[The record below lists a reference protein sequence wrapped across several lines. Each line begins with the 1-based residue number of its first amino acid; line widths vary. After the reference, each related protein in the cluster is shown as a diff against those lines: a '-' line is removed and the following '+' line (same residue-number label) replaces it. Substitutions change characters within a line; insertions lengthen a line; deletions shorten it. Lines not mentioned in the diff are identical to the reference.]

1 MPLLSPPWSGLARIA
16 PRLDLWPILQRLG
29 GPRAAS
35 EAQPTDFVAAG
46 LPVPLAHLL
55 GEPGW
60 SAEGLDAGDSAW
72 PAHLTGVPG
81 GAVALTLRGDSS
93 LLAIAGVAIVGTRC
107 CTAYGQEWATRLAHR
122 VAGAGGVVV
131 SGLARGID
139 AAAHAASGGRTI
151 AVLGQGLDA
160 PMPAWQARLRDQIL
174 DRGGLVVSELPPA
187 AHADAFTFPVRNRI
201 VAALA
206 RVIVVVEAGHRSGA
220 KNTVAH
226 ALRIGREVMAVPG
239 PLHAEASAG
248 CLDLLEE
255 GATMVRGAEGVLE
268 AAGLAT
274 AGRNRSALGS
284 EPHAL
289 VLAALDRAC
298 HPEELVASTGLP
310 LSAVLVALGELEL
323 AGRVARL
330 PGRRYIPRPP

>member
-1 MPLLSPPWSGLARIA
+1 MSLLSPPWSGLARIA
-16 PRLDLWPILQRLG
+16 PRLDVWPILRSLG
-29 GPRAAS
+29 GPDAAAAAS
-35 EAQPTDFVAAG
+35 PADFVAAG
-46 LPVPLAHLL
+46 LPVPLAPLL
-55 GEPGW
+55 QEPAWPVDGL
-60 SAEGLDAGDSAW
+60 SAADPHW

-81 GAVALTLRGDSS
+81 GAVALTVRGDRS
-93 LLAIAGVAIVGTRC
+93 LLLLPGVAIVGTRC

-122 VAGAGGVVV
+122 VAEAGGIVV
-131 SGLARGID
+131 SGLARGVD

-160 PMPAWQARLRDQIL
+160 PMPGWQARLRDQIL

-187 AHADAFTFPVRNRI
+187 LHADAFTFPVRNRI

-220 KNTVAH
+220 KNTVSH
-226 ALRIGREVMAVPG
+226 GLRIGREVMAVPG

-255 GATMVRGAEGVLE
+255 GATMVRDAQGVLE
-268 AAGLAT
+268 AAGLTTRGRAPGG
-274 AGRNRSALGS
+274 AGN

-289 VLAALDRAC
+289 VLTALERAC
-298 HPEELVASTGLP
+298 HPEDLALATGLP

-330 PGRRYIPRPP
+330 PGRRYIPRQP